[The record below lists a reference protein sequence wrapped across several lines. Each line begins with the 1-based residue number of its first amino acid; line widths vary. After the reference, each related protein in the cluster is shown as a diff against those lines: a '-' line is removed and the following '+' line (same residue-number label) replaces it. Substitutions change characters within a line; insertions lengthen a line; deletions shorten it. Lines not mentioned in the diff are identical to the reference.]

1 VILLNK
7 MSQEL
12 REKCGIVGI
21 YSKNLPVSRL
31 AFFALFA
38 LQHRGQ
44 EASGITTSDGKKLYT
59 HKGAGLVPQVYT
71 EKNITEDLKGYIGI
85 GHNRY
90 STSGGGA
97 LDHAQP
103 ILNNK
108 ISKDATFA
116 LAHNGNLPSVK
127 ALEKFL
133 ASKKA
138 LQKNRMDSELIADA
152 IDFYIKEGN
161 SLPKSLEKAFPLITG
176 AFSLVMMDKNTL
188 VAVRDT
194 YGMRPLALGRLGR
207 GYVVASETCALQT
220 IGATFE
226 REVKPGEMI
235 VINKSG
241 IKSKQL
247 ARPNP
252 KHDIFEYVYFA
263 RPDSVLSGR
272 LIYEVRKNF
281 GKTLAE
287 EFKLKVDAIV
297 PVPDTATPVALGY
310 SATTGIPIEMALV
323 KNRYVHRTFI
333 EPDQK
338 SRRKSVALKLIP
350 LPAVLKGKKIALI
363 DDSIVRGN
371 TCKRL
376 VATLF
381 KAGAKEVHLLIS
393 SPPIRFPDFYGMDTP
408 NQNELIASSKT
419 IEETRK
425 FMGATSLN
433 YLSLDGLI
441 KSVGLPKEHLST
453 SCFTGIY
460 PIDLKERKNEVN
472 YDVPKK

>member
-1 VILLNK
+1 
-7 MSQEL
+7 MSEL
-12 REKCGIVGI
+12 KEKCGIVGI
-21 YSKNLPVSRL
+21 YAKNLPVSKL

-44 EASGITTSDGKKLYT
+44 EASGITTSNGKLHS
-59 HKGAGLVPQVYT
+59 HKGAGLVAQAYK
-71 EKNITEDLKGYIGI
+71 ERDIENLKGYIGI

-90 STSGGGA
+90 STSGGSA

-103 ILNNK
+103 VVNIDN
-108 ISKDATFA
+108 SFA

-127 ALEKFL
+127 SLEKFL
-133 ASKKA
+133 SSKKA
-138 LQKNRMDSELIADA
+138 LRKGRSDSELIADS
-152 IDFYIKEGN
+152 INIYIKKGD
-161 SLPKSLEKAFPLITG
+161 SLPKSVEKVFPLITG
-176 AFSLVMMDKNTL
+176 AFSLVMMNKDTL
-188 VAVRDT
+188 VAVRDA
-194 YGMRPLALGRLGR
+194 YGMRPLALGRIGK
-207 GYVVASETCALQT
+207 GYVIASETCALHT
-220 IGATFE
+220 IGAKFL

-235 VINKSG
+235 VINGKG
-241 IKSKQL
+241 IKSIQL
-247 ARPNP
+247 AKSNP

-263 RPDSVLSGR
+263 RPDSVLNGK

-281 GKTLAE
+281 GKALAR
-287 EFKLKVDAIV
+287 EFKLNVDAIV
-297 PVPDTATPVALGY
+297 PVPDTAVPVSLGY
-310 SATTGIPIEMALV
+310 SVASGIPIEMALV

-333 EPDQK
+333 EPDKK
-338 SRRKSVALKLIP
+338 SRRHSVALKLIP
-350 LPAVLKGKKIALI
+350 LPQVLKGKKIAVI

-371 TCKRL
+371 TFKRL
-376 VATLF
+376 VKTFF

-408 NQNELIASSKT
+408 DQSELIASRKT
-419 IEETRK
+419 VEEIRK
-425 FMGATSLN
+425 FLGATSLN

-441 KSVGLPKEHLST
+441 ESIGLPKEHLST

>member
-1 VILLNK
+1 

-12 REKCGIVGI
+12 KEKCGIVGI
-21 YSKNLPVSRL
+21 YGKNLPVSRL

-44 EASGITTSDGKKLYT
+44 EASGITTTDGKNLHT

-71 EKNITEDLKGYIGI
+71 EKNIEDLKGYIGI

-108 ISKDATFA
+108 ISQDATFA

-127 ALEKFL
+127 ELEKFL

-138 LQKNRMDSELIADA
+138 LQKNRMDSELITDA
-152 IDFYIKEGN
+152 LDVYIKEGH
-161 SLPKSLEKAFPLITG
+161 SLTRSVEKVFPLITG
-176 AFSLVMMDKNTL
+176 AFSLVMMDKDTL

-194 YGMRPLALGRLGR
+194 YGMRPLSLGRLGG

-220 IGATFE
+220 IGATFA
-226 REVKPGEMI
+226 RDVNPGEML
-235 VINKSG
+235 VINKNG
-241 IKSKQL
+241 IKSIKL
-247 ARPNP
+247 APANP

-263 RPDSVLSGR
+263 RPDSVLNGK
-272 LIYEVRKNF
+272 LIYAVRKNF
-281 GKTLAE
+281 GKALAD
-287 EFKLKVDAIV
+287 EFKIKVDAIV

-310 SATTGIPIEMALV
+310 SEASGVPIEMALV

-350 LPAVLKGKKIALI
+350 LPEILKGKKIAVI

-381 KAGAKEVHLLIS
+381 KSGAKEVHLLIS

-408 NQNELIASSKT
+408 NQNELIASHKT

-425 FMGATSLN
+425 FLGATSLH
-433 YLSLDGLI
+433 YLSLEGLI

-460 PIDLKERKNEVN
+460 PIDLKERKDEVN
-472 YDVPKK
+472 YNVPNK

>member
-1 VILLNK
+1 
-7 MSQEL
+7 MSEL

-21 YSKNLPVSRL
+21 YAKNLPVSKL
-31 AFFALFA
+31 AFFSLFA

-59 HKGAGLVPQVYT
+59 HKGAGLVAQVYI
-71 EKNITEDLKGYIGI
+71 EKNIKDLKGHMGI

-103 ILNNK
+103 IINK
-108 ISKDATFA
+108 ESTFA
-116 LAHNGNLPSVK
+116 LAHNGNLPSVR
-127 ALEKFL
+127 ALEIFL

-138 LQKNRMDSELIADA
+138 LQKNRMDSELITDV
-152 IDFYIKEGN
+152 IDYHIKDGD
-161 SLPKSLEKAFPLITG
+161 SLSKSVEKAFPLITG
-176 AFSLVMMDKNTL
+176 AFSLVMINKNTL
-188 VAVRDT
+188 IAVRDA
-194 YGMRPLALGRLGR
+194 YGMRPLALGKIDK
-207 GYVVASETCALQT
+207 GYIVASETCALQT
-220 IGATFE
+220 IGATFI
-226 REVKPGEMI
+226 REIQPGEMI
-235 VINKSG
+235 VINENG

-247 ARPNP
+247 AKGTPN
-252 KHDIFEYVYFA
+252 HDIFEYVYFA
-263 RPDSVLSGR
+263 RPDSILNGK

-281 GKTLAE
+281 GKTLAS
-287 EFKLKVDAIV
+287 EFKIKADIIV

-310 SATTGIPIEMALV
+310 SEATGIPIEMALV

-338 SRRKSVALKLIP
+338 SRRHSVALKLIP
-350 LPAVLKGKKIALI
+350 LPSVIKGKRIAVI

-376 VATLF
+376 VETFF
-381 KAGAKEVHLLIS
+381 KSGAKEVHLIVS

-408 NQNELIASSKT
+408 NQNELIASHKT
-419 IEETRK
+419 TEEIRK
-425 FMGATSLN
+425 FLGATSLS
-433 YLSLDGLI
+433 YLSLNGLI
-441 KSVGLPKEHLST
+441 KSIGLPKEHLST

-460 PIDLKERKNEVN
+460 PIDLKERKDEVS
-472 YDVPKK
+472 YDVPKE